1 MNKTEFLQL
10 MGFPHE
16 WLSSG
21 MYVDDLFAW
30 QLAGYV
36 PGHEE
41 GAEHDRNGAFH
52 WWLRKNPDKPHLSR
66 LLHLAASDPD
76 PLLGLDV
83 LSYIEKSP
91 QYDDELAL
99 QASRLFAARRQTD
112 A

>member
-10 MGFPHE
+10 MRFPNE

-21 MYVDDLFAW
+21 MYVDDLFVW
-30 QLAGYV
+30 QLAGYA

-41 GAEHDRNGAFH
+41 GAEHNRNGAFH
-52 WWLRKNPDKPHLSR
+52 WWLRKNPDKRSLSR
-66 LLHLAASDPD
+66 LLDLAAADPD

-83 LSYIEKSP
+83 LLHLEKSP
-91 QYDDELAL
+91 HYDNELAL
-99 QASRLFAARRQTD
+99 QASQLFAARRPAD